1 MSDVDM
7 SEEDANSPSNI
18 TSNSQQYL
26 IDTIAQLE
34 DRLQKA
40 LTSID
45 SYQNERSELLDTIIQ
60 LKSRSIELE
69 NALQNIVDIF
79 EK

>member
-7 SEEDANSPSNI
+7 SDSDTTNN
-18 TSNSQQYL
+18 QQQQDQL

-34 DRLQKA
+34 HRLQKA

-45 SYQNERSELLDTIIQ
+45 SYQNERLELLDRIIQ
-60 LKSRSIELE
+60 LKSRSIELHST
-69 NALQNIVDIF
+69 LHNIVDIL